1 MPSLS
6 AGVVMTKTIGITGG
20 IASGKSTLTAFLRK
34 KGYSVIDADAL
45 VHRLQ
50 APHGRLYQVLVEH
63 FGRGILLADGQLDRP
78 KLGELIFSDEKER
91 AWSQEIQGQII
102 REELA
107 AEKKR
112 LSQKE
117 TLFFMDIPLLF
128 EEGYAAWFDEI
139 WLVYVEEKEQIKRLQ
154 ARNNLSLEEAKKRLT
169 FQWKLASKR
178 DLADQIL
185 DNNTSLESLFHQATE
200 LLKAVE
206 KN

>member
-1 MPSLS
+1 
-6 AGVVMTKTIGITGG
+6 MTKTIGITGG

-45 VHRLQ
+45 VHHLQ

-63 FGRGILLADGQLDRP
+63 FGRGILLADGQLDRL

-91 AWSQEIQGQII
+91 AWSQEVQGQII

-107 AEKKR
+107 AERNR

-128 EEGYAAWFDEI
+128 EEGYATWFDEI
-139 WLVYVEEKEQIKRLQ
+139 WLVYVEEKEQIRRLQ
-154 ARNNLSLEEAKKRLT
+154 ARNNLSLEEAKKRLA